1 MKKIRMIKN
10 VVNIITLGIFNLS
23 LFLGILVTNSLV
35 INQGASSQLFILSM
49 FYSITAIMTFIWIFM
64 LFHFVVIDSTGVKI
78 TYFYKVLKTINWD
91 EITRIESEFQYRKP
105 MFKIILF
112 DGKSFSFICRKKF
125 KLAIMTFG
133 TEKHKQQIKNL

>member
-1 MKKIRMIKN
+1 MFKN

-23 LFLGILVTNSLV
+23 LFFGILVTNSLLA
-35 INQGASSQLFILSM
+35 NQSSLSQLFILSI

-64 LFHFVVIDSTGVKI
+64 LFHFIIIDSTGVKI
-78 TYFYKVLKTINWD
+78 TYFYKVIKTINWD
-91 EITRIESEFQYRKP
+91 EIVRIESEFQYRKP

-112 DGKSFSFICRKKF
+112 DGKSFSFIRRKKF

-133 TEKHKQQIKNL
+133 TEKHKHQIKNL